1 MADDL
6 KKFLED
12 SKSYP
17 DTTPIRI
24 GDTEVPLGSLR
35 ALNASERTQLSERL
49 KEVDGQAKDLKERQ
63 QKVVD
68 LATKAQAAYD
78 AAEDARRKVAENP
91 PRTPGADPFE
101 DPWLSPVKTELAKRD
116 KELETLKSQ
125 LTQALESVKNVVTIG
140 LDDRWDRE
148 YSSLDFGKREKKP
161 TREELI
167 EFATKNNL
175 IDRHKIPSI
184 RLAWENMNAADR
196 EADLR
201 EKARQEGIEEGK
213 RLAMAARVTPPGVAG
228 PGAIIAPKDKT
239 PATDLG
245 DLYGDA
251 LKDPELRALLEQAE
265 THGIM

>member
-1 MADDL
+1 MADEL

-12 SKSYP
+12 SKAYP
-17 DTTPIRI
+17 DNTPIKI

-35 ALNASERTQLSERL
+35 ALNATERTQLTEKI
-49 KEVDGQAKDLKERQ
+49 KEVEGQAKDLKERQ
-63 QKVVD
+63 TKVVE
-68 LATKAQAAYD
+68 LATKAQSAYD
-78 AAEDARRKVAENP
+78 AAEEARRKAAEGSTRSN
-91 PRTPGADPFE
+91 TADPFE

-116 KELETLKSQ
+116 KELESLKSQ
-125 LTQALESVKNVVTIG
+125 LSQALESVKNVVTIG

-161 TREELI
+161 TRDELI

-196 EADLR
+196 EAELR

-228 PGAIIAPKDKT
+228 PGAVIASKEKA
-239 PATDLG
+239 PAGDLG
-245 DLYGDA
+245 DLYSDA
-251 LKDPELRALLEQAE
+251 VKDPELRTLLEQAE